1 MTLRRPD
8 REPRSRGHYIMA
20 YRRVWAWPY
29 GLWGPPLD
37 PTPMDG
43 ATTTTAVRTPV
54 ADRWVSRCCPVRSQ
68 STHLA
73 YAVRALLRT
82 AYGGRR
88 GGRRPSYAVNCWG
101 GRPPYAVTG
110 PNCVHSAR
118 TQLLVRTAYIGGRL
132 VGTLGGLSDTSH
144 VRSSACRLHLVNDV
158 LWISSPFLWDHA
170 GIEAD
175 LAFE

>member
-1 MTLRRPD
+1 MTLRRLD

-43 ATTTTAVRTPV
+43 ATTTTAVMTPV

-110 PNCVHSAR
+110 PNCVLRRSLGWHLRVALRHQPR
-118 TQLLVRTAYIGGRL
+118 TQF
-132 VGTLGGLSDTSH
+132 GLSASLSERCAVDQFS
-144 VRSSACRLHLVNDV
+144 LD
-158 LWISSPFLWDHA
+158 A